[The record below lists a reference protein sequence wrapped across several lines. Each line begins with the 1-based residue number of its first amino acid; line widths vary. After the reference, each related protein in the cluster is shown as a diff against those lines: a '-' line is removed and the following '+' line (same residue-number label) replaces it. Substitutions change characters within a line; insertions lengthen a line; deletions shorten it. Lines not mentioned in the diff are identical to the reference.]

1 MFQPIQKKGQAFK
14 NGKVKKGGLSDNRKV
29 SVFLRTLTFLSLKN
43 SKFLFKKQPGQKINA
58 YLKKENQKL
67 IQLIHKL
74 NGTTTNS
81 TTIQICEKNCTI
93 GMI

>member
-29 SVFLRTLTFLSLKN
+29 SVFLRTLTFLSLKT

-58 YLKKENQKL
+58 NLKKENQKL
-67 IQLIHKL
+67 IQLIQKL

-81 TTIQICEKNCTI
+81 TTILICEKNCTI